1 MAKAAILP
9 LEPTGVRLVFGVAL
23 VAAALCSSAQAH
35 ATEAEQVTLDEDTS
49 AKTSKPAPAPAAEE
63 EPKEVKRVA
72 RYSLPWEL
80 RPVTPM
86 SYVRLD
92 NSFAFYGVGGT
103 TVVEQ
108 LSASYKIIPR
118 ISVLAKLTVA
128 NDAPPTGAGTFGFA
142 NPLIGAQA
150 GFWPAKSLKL
160 GLFLGI
166 TVPVGMGGGYP
177 VDPRQEE
184 TEHAA
189 MLARSGFEDPL
200 FMANYFGSWPGIDFA
215 YVTHGFTGQAE
226 VSLPIMNKVRG
237 PINERSTTAELQ
249 LGLHAGYFIFPWLS
263 AGLDLRHAR
272 WLSTPLF
279 VRADTSGVLKDNTTL
294 EVGARF
300 HVKITDD
307 ITWRPGLSMAF
318 GLDDPMSGASYKVVH
333 IDLPFQF

>member
-9 LEPTGVRLVFGVAL
+9 LERMGIFGAAL
-23 VAAALCSSAQAH
+23 VAAAALTSTTPAH
-35 ATEAEQVTLDEDTS
+35 ATEAEQVTLDEDAT
-49 AKTSKPAPAPAAEE
+49 AKAAKPAPEHETEE
-63 EPKEVKRVA
+63 EPKEVRRIA
-72 RYSLPWEL
+72 RYSLPWQL

-103 TVVEQ
+103 TIVNQ

-128 NDAPPTGAGTFGFA
+128 NDSPPTGAGGFGFG

-160 GLFLGI
+160 GVFLGF
-166 TVPVGMGGGYP
+166 TVPVGMGGGFP
-177 VDPRQEE
+177 EDPG
-184 TEHAA
+184 HAEAAQKA
-189 MLARSGFEDPL
+189 MLARSGFDDPL
-200 FMANYFGSWPGIDFA
+200 FTPDYFATWPGLDVA
-215 YVTHGFTGQAE
+215 YVTHGFTLQGE
-226 VSLPIMNKVRG
+226 VSLPVMNRVRG
-237 PINERSTTAELQ
+237 PITYRSTIAELQ
-249 LGLHAGYFIFPWLS
+249 LGLHAGYFLFPWLS
-263 AGLDLRHAR
+263 AGLDFRHQR
-272 WLSTPLF
+272 WLSAPQF
-279 VRADTSGVLKDNTTL
+279 VTDDTSRVLRDNTTI

-300 HVKITDD
+300 HVKVTDD

-318 GLDDPMSGASYKVVH
+318 GLDDPMAGAHYKVVH